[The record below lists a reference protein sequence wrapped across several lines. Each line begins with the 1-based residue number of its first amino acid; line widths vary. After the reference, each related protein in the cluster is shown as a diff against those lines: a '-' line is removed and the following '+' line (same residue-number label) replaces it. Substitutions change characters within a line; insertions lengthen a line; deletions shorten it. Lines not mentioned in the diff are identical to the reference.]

1 MQTDLPGGYVDFS
14 RFSAL
19 RARAQTDQGEA
30 LAQVAEEFEALF
42 VDLML
47 KAARDAETDGGL
59 FESNE
64 MDTYREMLDQQLA
77 LTLARNHDLGIGRAL
92 SRQFG
97 PSGPAAPA
105 GEPGVLRFD
114 PARRT
119 PDPLPAPF
127 GFPYAEQPARAR
139 AGDTPAD
146 RAGFVDT
153 LAPHAG
159 RAAAALGV
167 PPSALIAQ
175 AALETGWG
183 RHVIRDAAGN
193 SSHNYFGIKA
203 GAGWDGAVV
212 EVPTTEYVDGRAL
225 TVNAAFRAYG
235 SPAEAFED
243 YVALIGG
250 NPRYADV
257 RETDGSGFAS
267 ALARSGYATD
277 PRYAQKIT
285 AILEAGDAD
294 GIWPGE

>member
-1 MQTDLPGGYVDFS
+1 M
-14 RFSAL
+14 
-19 RARAQTDQGEA
+19 
-30 LAQVAEEFEALF
+30 
-42 VDLML
+42 
-47 KAARDAETDGGL
+47 
-59 FESNE
+59 
-64 MDTYREMLDQQLA
+64 
-77 LTLARNHDLGIGRAL
+77 
-92 SRQFG
+92 
-97 PSGPAAPA
+97 
-105 GEPGVLRFD
+105 
-114 PARRT
+114 
-119 PDPLPAPF
+119 
-127 GFPYAEQPARAR
+127 
-139 AGDTPAD
+139 
-146 RAGFVDT
+146 DT

-193 SSHNYFGIKA
+193 RSHNYFGIKA